1 MLIWG
6 TLVLLLATLL
16 LLFNGLRMKML
27 EKENRLLSAYMDT
40 AGAFYR
46 GIQKRVEAS
55 RRYRHDLAKHIQTL
69 ETLLAGREDEDEVR
83 TYIEGLQKEYEGLKK
98 KKFCRDEIL
107 ESILDVKTG
116 QCRELGIPIE
126 IAVEDCFYTEIEEVD
141 LVGLLCNLLDN
152 AIEANERCAEGE
164 KKGIW
169 FYMEKRENRIW
180 MKIVNC
186 ISPGEEFSFTTKKAK
201 KAEHGIGTK
210 IIDDLVKKYQG
221 TRKMEVDTDK
231 NMVTDRIS
239 LNGERKV
246 WS

>member
-1 MLIWG
+1 M
-6 TLVLLLATLL
+6 
-16 LLFNGLRMKML
+16 
-27 EKENRLLSAYMDT
+27 E
-40 AGAFYR
+40 
-46 GIQKRVEAS
+46 
-55 RRYRHDLAKHIQTL
+55 
-69 ETLLAGREDEDEVR
+69 
-83 TYIEGLQKEYEGLKK
+83 KK
-98 KKFCRDEIL
+98 KIYIIGGCRGCGATF
-107 ESILDVKTG
+107 V
-116 QCRELGIPIE
+116 
-126 IAVEDCFYTEIEEVD
+126 AA
-141 LVGLLCNLLDN
+141 GL
-152 AIEANERCAEGE
+152 AFAMGRRSEGE

-221 TRKMEVDTDK
+221 IRKTEVDTDK